1 MNTRFARISAW
12 LIALALVAT
21 PIIATL
27 NGWLADERWPITQL
41 SVQSRFLHVSEA
53 EVRAAVAPGVRAGF
67 FAVDLDV
74 IKTNVEHL
82 PWVATAEVRK
92 HWPDRIEVRVTE
104 REPIAHWGAERLLG
118 SDGVLFAASK
128 DMLPEHLPRL
138 GGPDAHAVDV
148 WARHREFDARLQTI
162 GIEIIATQLNERG
175 AWSAITADR
184 AEVVLGRDQPIQ
196 RLERF
201 VAALSRLP
209 ESERARIA
217 RADLR
222 FANGFAVV
230 WRAPAPVLL
239 PDVEVPAPAVIE
251 NRSAHEPQV

>member
-1 MNTRFARISAW
+1 MNMRFAHISAW

-41 SVQSRFLHVSEA
+41 SVHSRFKYVTEA
-53 EVRAAVAPGVRAGF
+53 EVRAAVAPGVRTGF
-67 FAVDLDV
+67 FAVNLDV
-74 IKTNVEHL
+74 IKASVEQL
-82 PWVATAEVRK
+82 PWVASAEVRK

-118 SDGVLFAASK
+118 SDGVIFAASK

-138 GGPDAHAVDV
+138 GGPDAHATEV
-148 WARHREFDARLQTI
+148 WERHRHLAVRMQTI
-162 GIEIIATQLNERG
+162 GIDIIATQLNERG
-175 AWSAITADR
+175 AWSAITADH
-184 AEVVLGRDQPIQ
+184 AEVVLGRDQPMQ

-230 WRAPAPVLL
+230 WRAPALELL
-239 PDVEVPAPAVIE
+239 PDAGIPAPAVIE
-251 NRSAHEPQV
+251 NRSTHEPQV